1 MKEKPQVLL
10 RVYRK
15 SLYFRYCP
23 IRAGEEEMAKARW
36 IRTECG
42 WAGRKGFI
50 MQAPK
55 GETCKYVYQ
64 TYSGGEKLYS
74 DLISDLKKNADQ
86 E

>member
-1 MKEKPQVLL
+1 
-10 RVYRK
+10 
-15 SLYFRYCP
+15 
-23 IRAGEEEMAKARW
+23 MAKARW

-50 MQAPK
+50 MLAPK
-55 GETCKYVYQ
+55 ENPCKYMYQ
-64 TYSGGEKLYS
+64 TYSGSDELYS

>member
-1 MKEKPQVLL
+1 
-10 RVYRK
+10 
-15 SLYFRYCP
+15 
-23 IRAGEEEMAKARW
+23 MAKARW

-55 GETCKYVYQ
+55 GYFVCKYVYQ
-64 TYSGGEKLYS
+64 TYSGTELLHS

>member
-1 MKEKPQVLL
+1 
-10 RVYRK
+10 
-15 SLYFRYCP
+15 
-23 IRAGEEEMAKARW
+23 
-36 IRTECG
+36 
-42 WAGRKGFI
+42 

-64 TYSGGEKLYS
+64 TYGGGEKLYS

>member
-1 MKEKPQVLL
+1 
-10 RVYRK
+10 
-15 SLYFRYCP
+15 
-23 IRAGEEEMAKARW
+23 MAKARW

-64 TYSGGEKLYS
+64 TYGGGEQIYS
-74 DLISDLKKNADQ
+74 DLISDLKRIADQ